1 MQAARA
7 LEGYEECLLQC
18 IAIASS
24 LYADAQDDDA
34 EEVQPPLPRSSKAQ
48 DCRGRRFCLR
58 QFHACLVFA
67 PELPTPGRKPLS

>member
-24 LYADAQDDDA
+24 LYANAQDDDA
-34 EEVQPPLPRSSKAQ
+34 EEVQPPSAPLFESKRLPRQTVLLEAIPRMSL
-48 DCRGRRFCLR
+48 LR
-58 QFHACLVFA
+58 
-67 PELPTPGRKPLS
+67 S

>member
-34 EEVQPPLPRSSKAQ
+34 EEVRHKSTRAHAY
-48 DCRGRRFCLR
+48 LR
-58 QFHACLVFA
+58 VSLLASLLTGQQASQRISACLC
-67 PELPTPGRKPLS
+67 LGS

>member
-34 EEVQPPLPRSSKAQ
+34 EEVRPPCPSNA
-48 DCRGRRFCLR
+48 
-58 QFHACLVFA
+58 A
-67 PELPTPGRKPLS
+67 RKRKG

>member
-34 EEVQPPLPRSSKAQ
+34 EEVRHKSTRVPMPIYACLCLLRSSL
-48 DCRGRRFCLR
+48 DN
-58 QFHACLVFA
+58 
-67 PELPTPGRKPLS
+67 KPLNGSLSACA